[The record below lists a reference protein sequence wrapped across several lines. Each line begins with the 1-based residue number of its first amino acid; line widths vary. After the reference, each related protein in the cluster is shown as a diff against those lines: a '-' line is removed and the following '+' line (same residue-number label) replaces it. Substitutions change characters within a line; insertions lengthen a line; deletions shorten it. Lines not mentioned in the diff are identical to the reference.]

1 MAVETAITPGMPGT
15 PPTIGAAG
23 QTARTTPTG
32 VDREGRPVSDRILR
46 LRRRLLKETP
56 VVSIERAKHYTEH
69 WRSTEE
75 SGLAPGIRVA
85 LAMKHVYEHMR
96 HQVDPDDR
104 IAGAW
109 TENAIGIPL
118 DIERGLFNQ
127 VFAVEC
133 DKASMLWFQAK
144 GQLKFLAFM
153 IRRVGPLALYRRLK
167 QLKAFGAAMPSI
179 GLETI
184 DTRKVNPYR
193 IDPGDRRVLQRKLL
207 PYWEGR
213 TIADLLPEALREAG
227 TYGGDLQSFTASLP
241 PTNSR
246 NETIISTS
254 AGMGTWQGHL
264 VLDHETSVRKGLLAM
279 REEARAALA
288 AEPPPEAEERDFLRS
303 LEIALDGVIVFAERL
318 AERVHQELERTTD
331 PNRRAELERIWEDC
345 RVAPLHPARTFRQ
358 AVQSYWTVK
367 TAIELAMPF
376 NVHAPGRL
384 DQLFGSY
391 YEDDLAAG
399 RITREEACELLEELF
414 LKVMSHNMRPYSNYV
429 GAFAQRFE
437 GSEPVTLS
445 GQTRTGSDATNAL
458 TYVMLDAADRSRAAL
473 NFVVRTHADSPGALL
488 DAVAAI
494 HARGCSSVS
503 VMNDTVAIEALKRRG
518 FGETDARDYAI
529 TGCVDM
535 CAPGK
540 TGGEAFSALL
550 LCRLLDATLRN
561 GDSQTLI
568 GKVYD
573 VGPRTGDPDGFT
585 SFDQLVDAFIAQAEH
600 AVEQIVKASRIRD
613 ALYAERLPAPLISA
627 FMQGCLERK
636 RDVTHG
642 GALYDLEGILFMNS
656 IANVVDSL
664 HVIRTLIFERQRY
677 TFRQLLDAIDHNFVG
692 FDELHREIRAVE
704 NRWGNGD
711 PATDQLARE
720 ITDRLFGTTYRHRT
734 YKGAPVAPFVNSMT
748 SHTYDGRISIA
759 TPDGRRAGTP
769 LAASCNPYNVEKAGP
784 TAVLRSV
791 AALDFRHLLGC
802 AVNIRVHPSAI
813 GRTPETQ
820 RKWAGLIRTYFQLG
834 GAQLQP
840 SVVSTETLR
849 SAQRDPDSYG
859 DVIVKVGGYSAYF
872 VDLGH
877 EVQNELIART
887 EHGAA

>member
-1 MAVETAITPGMPGT
+1 MAAETAIVGKATAIP
-15 PPTIGAAG
+15 GAAA
-23 QTARTTPTG
+23 QTTWTALDG
-32 VDREGRPVSDRILR
+32 EERPVSERILR

-56 VVSIERAKHYTEH
+56 AVSIERARYYTEH

-85 LAMKHVYEHMR
+85 LAMKHVFQNMR

-109 TENAIGIPL
+109 TENPIGIPL
-118 DIERGLFNQ
+118 DIERGLFNR

-133 DKASMLWFQAK
+133 DRASMLWFQIK
-144 GQLKFLAFM
+144 GQLKFLTFM
-153 IRRVGPLALYRRLK
+153 IRRVGPLVLYQRIK

-179 GLETI
+179 GLDTI
-184 DTRKVNPYR
+184 DRRKVNPYR
-193 IDPGDRRVLQRKLL
+193 IDPEDRRLLQRELL

-213 TIADLLPEALREAG
+213 TIADLLPKALEEAG
-227 TYGGDLQSFTASLP
+227 TYGGDLLSFTASLP

-246 NETIISTS
+246 NETIIST
-254 AGMGTWQGHL
+254 AAAMGTWQGHL
-264 VLDHETSVRKGLLAM
+264 VLDHETPVRKGLLAM
-279 REEARAALA
+279 REDARAALA
-288 AEPPPEAEERDFLRS
+288 AVPPESKEHDFLRS
-303 LEIALDGVIVFAERL
+303 LETALDGVIVFAERL
-318 AERVHQELERTTD
+318 AERVHQELERTTEPD
-331 PNRRAELERIWEDC
+331 RRAELERISEDC
-345 RVAPLHPARTFRQ
+345 RVVPLQPARSFRQ

-367 TAIELAMPF
+367 TAVELAMPF

-473 NFVVRTHADSPGALL
+473 NFVVRTHPGSPEALY

-503 VMNDTVAIEALKRRG
+503 IMNDTVAIEALQRRG
-518 FGETDARDYAI
+518 FDEIDARDYAI

-550 LCRLLDATLRN
+550 LCRVLDATLRN

-568 GKVYD
+568 GTVHE

-613 ALYAERLPAPLISA
+613 ALYAEHLPAPLISA

-636 RDVTHG
+636 WDVVHG

-664 HVIRTLIFERQRY
+664 HVIRTLIFERKRY
-677 TFRQLLDAIDHNFVG
+677 TFRQLLEAIDHNFV
-692 FDELHREIRAVE
+692 DYEELHREIRAVE

-711 PATDQLARE
+711 PATDRLARE
-720 ITDRLFGTTYRHRT
+720 ITDRLFAATYRHRT
-734 YKGAPVAPFVNSMT
+734 YKGGVVAPFVNSMT

-820 RKWAGLIRTYFQLG
+820 RKWVGLIRTYFQLG
-834 GAQLQP
+834 GVQLQP

-849 SAQRDPDSYG
+849 AAQRDPDSYG

-887 EHGAA
+887 EHGAG

>member
-1 MAVETAITPGMPGT
+1 MAIDAAIASSGPGT
-15 PPTIGAAG
+15 PGPAVFGETEPG
-23 QTARTTPTG
+23 R
-32 VDREGRPVSDRILR
+32 RPVSERILR

-56 VVSIERAKHYTEH
+56 VVSIERAKYYTEH

-85 LAMKHVYEHMR
+85 MAMKQVYERMR

-109 TENAIGIPL
+109 TENALGIPL
-118 DIERGLFNQ
+118 DIERGLFNR

-133 DKASMLWFQAK
+133 DRPSMLWCQVKANLRF
-144 GQLKFLAFM
+144 GLFM
-153 IRRVGPLALYRRLK
+153 LRRVGPLAFYRCLE
-167 QLKAFGAAMPSI
+167 QLEEFGAAMPSI

-184 DTRKVNPYR
+184 DKRTVNRYR
-193 IDPGDRRVLQRKLL
+193 IDPADRRLLQRELL
-207 PYWEGR
+207 PYWDGR
-213 TIADLLPEALREAG
+213 TIADLLPQALREAG
-227 TYGGDLQSFTASLP
+227 SYAGDLQSFTAALP

-246 NETIISTS
+246 NETIISTV
-254 AGMGTWQGHL
+254 AAMGTWQGHL
-264 VLDHETSVRKGLLAM
+264 VLDHEKPVRRGLLAM
-279 REEARAALA
+279 LADARAALA
-288 AEPPPEAEERDFLRS
+288 ADPPPQAAERDFLRS
-303 LEIALDGVIVFAERL
+303 LEIALEGVIVFAERV
-318 AERVHQELERTTD
+318 AERVREELERTSD
-331 PNRRAELERIWEDC
+331 PKRRAELERMWQDC
-345 RVAPLHPARTFRQ
+345 CAVPLRPARTFRQ

-367 TAIELAMPF
+367 TAVELAMPF

-391 YEDDLAAG
+391 YDDDLAAG

-414 LKVMSHNMRPYSNYV
+414 LKVMSHNMRPYSNYN
-429 GAFAQRFE
+429 GAFAQRYE
-437 GSEPVTLS
+437 GSEPVTLA
-445 GQTRTGSDATNAL
+445 GQTRAGADATNAL

-473 NFVVRTHADSPGALL
+473 NFVVRTHAGSPEALL
-488 DAVAAI
+488 DAVAAV

-503 VMNDTVAIEALKRRG
+503 IMNDAVGIAALQRRG
-518 FGETDARDYAI
+518 FDELDARDYAI

-550 LCRLLDATLRN
+550 LCRVLDMTLRN

-568 GKVYD
+568 GSVRG
-573 VGPRTGDPDGFT
+573 VGPRTGDPDTFT
-585 SFDQLVDAFIAQAEH
+585 SFEQLVDAFISQAEH

-613 ALYAERLPAPLISA
+613 ALYAEHLPAPLISA

-664 HVIRTLIFERQRY
+664 HVIRTLIFERRRC

-692 FDELHREIRAVE
+692 HEELHREMRAIE

-711 PATDQLARE
+711 PATDALARQ
-720 ITDRLFGTTYRHRT
+720 ITDRLFDTTYRHRT
-734 YKGAPVAPFVNSMT
+734 YKGGHVAPFVNSMT

-802 AVNIRVHPSAI
+802 AVNIRIHPSAI
-813 GRTPETQ
+813 GRTQETR
-820 RKWAGLIRTYFQLG
+820 RKWTGLIRTYFQLG

-840 SVVSTETLR
+840 SIVSTETLR
-849 SAQRDPDSYG
+849 AAQRDPDSYG

-887 EHGAA
+887 EHGRA

>member
-1 MAVETAITPGMPGT
+1 MAAETAIARGVSSTRHAV
-15 PPTIGAAG
+15 GAAS
-23 QTARTTPTG
+23 RTEI
-32 VDREGRPVSDRILR
+32 DREERPVSDRILR

-56 VVSIERAKHYTEH
+56 VVSIERAKYYTEH

-75 SGLAPGIRVA
+75 SSLAPGIRVA
-85 LAMKHVYEHMR
+85 LAMRHVYERMH

-109 TENAIGIPL
+109 TENPIGIPL
-118 DIERGLFNQ
+118 DIERGLFNR
-127 VFAVEC
+127 VFAIEC
-133 DKASMLWFQAK
+133 SRLSMLWFQAK
-144 GQLKFLAFM
+144 ANLKFFTFM
-153 IRRVGPLALYRRLK
+153 LRRVGPLALYQRLK

-179 GLETI
+179 GLDTI
-184 DTRKVNPYR
+184 DRRKVNPYR
-193 IDPGDRRVLQRKLL
+193 IDPEDRRALQRELL

-213 TIADLLPEALREAG
+213 TIADLLPEALQEAG
-227 TYGGDLQSFTASLP
+227 TYGSDLLSFTASLP

-246 NETIISTS
+246 NETIIST
-254 AGMGTWQGHL
+254 AAAMGTWQGHL
-264 VLDHETSVRKGLLAM
+264 VLDHETPVRKGLLAM
-279 REEARAALA
+279 RAEARAALA
-288 AEPPPEAEERDFLRS
+288 AKPPPDAEERDLLRS
-303 LEIALDGVIVFAERL
+303 LDIALEGVIVFADRL
-318 AERVHQELERTTD
+318 AHGVREEADRTTD
-331 PNRRAELERIWEDC
+331 PVRRAELERMHEDC
-345 RVAPLHPARTFRQ
+345 RVAPLHPAQSFRQ
-358 AVQSYWTVK
+358 AVQAYWTVK

-384 DQLFGSY
+384 DQLLGSY
-391 YEDDLAAG
+391 YEEDLADG

-414 LKVMSHNMRPYSNYV
+414 LKVMSHNMRPYSNYN

-445 GQTRTGSDATNAL
+445 GQTAAREDATNAL

-473 NFVVRTHADSPGALL
+473 NFVVRTHAGSPTALF
-488 DAVAAI
+488 DAVAAV

-503 VMNDTVAIEALKRRG
+503 IMNDAVAMEALERRG
-518 FGETDARDYAI
+518 FGEADARDYAI

-550 LCRLLDATLRN
+550 LCRVLDAALRN

-568 GKVYD
+568 GKVRE
-573 VGPRTGDPDGFT
+573 VGPRTGDPDSFT
-585 SFDQLVDAFIAQAEH
+585 SFDQLVDAFVAQAEH
-600 AVEQIVKASRIRD
+600 AIEQIVKASRIRD
-613 ALYAERLPAPLISA
+613 ALYADRLPAPLISA

-636 RDVTHG
+636 RDVTRG

-664 HVIRTLIFERQRY
+664 HVIRTLVFERRRCS
-677 TFRQLLDAIDHNFVG
+677 FRELLDAIDHNFVG
-692 FDELHREIRAVE
+692 HEELHREIRAVE

-711 PATDQLARE
+711 PATDELARQV
-720 ITDRLFGTTYRHRT
+720 TDRLFGATYRHRT
-734 YKGAPVAPFVNSMT
+734 YKGGPVAPFVNSMT

-802 AVNIRVHPSAI
+802 AVNIRIHPSAI
-813 GRTPETQ
+813 GRTQETQ
-820 RKWAGLIRTYFQLG
+820 HKWTGLIRTYFQLG
-834 GAQLQP
+834 GVQLQP
-840 SVVSTETLR
+840 SIVSTETLR
-849 SAQRDPDSYG
+849 AAQRDPDSYG

-887 EHGAA
+887 EHGLG

>member
-1 MAVETAITPGMPGT
+1 VLQ
-15 PPTIGAAG
+15 GAE
-23 QTARTTPTG
+23 
-32 VDREGRPVSDRILR
+32 REGAPASERILR
-46 LRRRLLKETP
+46 LRRRLLRETP
-56 VVSIERAKHYTEH
+56 VVSIERAKYYTEH
-69 WRSTEE
+69 WRSTEG

-85 LAMKHVYEHMR
+85 LAMKHIYQHMR
-96 HQVDPDDR
+96 HALDPDDR

-109 TENAIGIPL
+109 TENPIGIPL
-118 DIERGLFNQ
+118 DIERGLFNR

-133 DKASMLWFQAK
+133 DRPSMLRFQVRA
-144 GQLKFLAFM
+144 QLRFFAFM
-153 IRRVGPLALYRRLK
+153 LRRVGPLALYRRLK
-167 QLKAFGAAMPSI
+167 QLKSFGTAMPSI

-184 DTRKVNPYR
+184 DRRKVNPYR
-193 IDPGDRRVLQRKLL
+193 IDPGDRRVLQRELL
-207 PYWEGR
+207 RYWEGR
-213 TIADLLPEALREAG
+213 TIADLLPRALQEAG
-227 TYGGDLQSFTASLP
+227 TYGRDLLSFTASLP

-246 NETIISTS
+246 NETIIST
-254 AGMGTWQGHL
+254 AAAMGTWQGHL
-264 VLDHETSVRKGLLAM
+264 VLDHETPLRKGLLAM
-279 REEARAALA
+279 RAEVQAALA
-288 AEPPPEAEERDFLRS
+288 GEPPPEAEQRDFLRS

-318 AERVHQELERTTD
+318 ADRVREELERTRD
-331 PNRRAELERIWEDC
+331 PGRRGELERILEDC
-345 RVAPLHPARTFRQ
+345 RAVPLHPAQSFRQ

-367 TAIELAMPF
+367 TAVELAMPF

-391 YEDDLAAG
+391 YQGDLAAG

-414 LKVMSHNMRPYSNYV
+414 LKVMSHNMRPYSNYN

-437 GSEPVTLS
+437 GSEPVTLA
-445 GQTRTGSDATNAL
+445 GQTPSGADATNEL
-458 TYVMLDAADRSRAAL
+458 TYLMLEAADRSRAAL
-473 NFVVRTHADSPGALL
+473 NFVVRTHAGSPEALF
-488 DAVAAI
+488 DAVAAV

-503 VMNDTVAIEALKRRG
+503 IMNDAVAIQAMQRRG
-518 FGETDARDYAI
+518 FSETDARDYAI

-540 TGGEAFSALL
+540 TGGEGFSALL
-550 LCRLLDATLRN
+550 LCRVLDLALRN

-568 GKVYD
+568 GTVRE

-585 SFDQLVDAFIAQAEH
+585 SFDQLMGAFIAQAEH

-636 RDVTHG
+636 RDVTRG
-642 GALYDLEGILFMNS
+642 GAWYDLEGILFMNS
-656 IANVVDSL
+656 IANLVDSL
-664 HVIRTLIFERQRY
+664 HVIRTLVFERRRC
-677 TFRQLLDAIDHNFVG
+677 TFRELVGAIDHNFVG
-692 FDELHREIRAVE
+692 HEELHREIRAIE

-711 PATDQLARE
+711 PATDRLARE
-720 ITDRLFGTTYRHRT
+720 VTDRLFGTTYRHRT
-734 YKGAPVAPFVNSMT
+734 YKGGPVAPFVNSMT

-759 TPDGRRAGTP
+759 TPDGRRAGAP

-813 GRTPETQ
+813 GRSAETR

-834 GAQLQP
+834 GVQLQP
-840 SVVSTETLR
+840 SIVSTETLR
-849 SAQRDPDSYG
+849 AAQRDPESYG

-887 EHGAA
+887 EHRAA